1 MSLPRLSPSLSTT
14 ADDLRAFFMT
24 GRPGSGFTCVA
35 GELPACCADWDAR
48 WSRLRRCATVPSD
61 LVDVRSVAPELVFL
75 PAPPWSEPELRFRVH
90 PEVARRLQEAAGL
103 LPTDIRLGYWEGL
116 RPLYVQEALWDTGL
130 EFLRAAHAELTA
142 AELEAAL
149 EQFVAR
155 PNAGTPPHSTGSAV
169 DVAPVNAFG
178 QPLGPT
184 DAWGRLA
191 TEMLARALAG
201 TGLANYQPE
210 WWHWSYG
217 DEEWARAYD
226 CVPMDFAVA
235 AEFDG
240 PGGGI

>member
-1 MSLPRLSPSLSTT
+1 MSLSTT
-14 ADDLRAFFMT
+14 APSLTTTADELRAFFMT
-24 GRPGSGFTCVA
+24 GRAANGAACVVSA
-35 GELPACCADWDAR
+35 PEGCRSWDER
-48 WSRLRRCATVPSD
+48 WNRLRQCARVPCH
-61 LVDVRSVAPELVFL
+61 LVDIRTVAPDLVFL

-90 PEVARRLQEAAGL
+90 PEVATRLSQAAAM

-116 RPLYVQEALWDTGL
+116 RPLYVQEALWQTGL
-130 EFLRAAHAELTA
+130 DFLRAAHPELTL
-142 AELEAAL
+142 EEVEAAL

-155 PNAGTPPHSTGSAV
+155 PSGGIPPHSTGSAV
-169 DVAPVNAFG
+169 DLAPVNAFG

-184 DAWGRLA
+184 DVWGRLA
-191 TEMLARALAG
+191 TETLARALAAA
-201 TGLANYQPE
+201 GLANYQPE

-226 CVPMDFAVA
+226 CVPMDFATT